1 MTLVPVLK
9 SLSLVLSAGLLTHC
23 ASATPLRLD
32 RSDTPPARALADVS
46 LLDGSECIVRSSG
59 GEIVR
64 GRVVRVSADP
74 LQVDV
79 RGADGTV
86 SRRSFGHADVAL
98 LAKVVKMSKAKRG
111 WVGAAIGAAVSVP
124 FGISMVGD
132 MVVPAAI
139 LGSLIGRSTGDSRAE
154 VVFERPG
161 Q

>member
-1 MTLVPVLK
+1 MRGVPVLK
-9 SLSLVLSAGLLTHC
+9 GVFLVLAATLLTRC
-23 ASATPLRLD
+23 ASATPIRID
-32 RSDTPPARALADVS
+32 QGASPPARALGDVS
-46 LLDGSECIVRSSG
+46 LPDGSECIVRSSG

-79 RGADGTV
+79 SGADGTV
-86 SRRSFGHADVAL
+86 SRRSFAHADVAL

-139 LGSLIGRSTGDSRAE
+139 LGSLIGRSTGDSHAE

>member
-9 SLSLVLSAGLLTHC
+9 SLSFVLSAGLLTHC

-32 RSDTPPARALADVS
+32 RSDTTPAQALVDVS
-46 LLDGSECIVRSSG
+46 LPDGSECIVRSSG

-64 GRVVRVSADP
+64 GWVVRVSPDP

-79 RGADGTV
+79 SGADGTV
-86 SRRSFGHADVAL
+86 SRRSFAHADVAL
-98 LAKVVKMSKAKRG
+98 LAKVVKMSKVKRG
-111 WVGAAIGAAVSVP
+111 WVGAAIGAAASVP

-139 LGSLIGRSTGDSRAE
+139 LGSLIGRSTGDSHAE

>member
-1 MTLVPVLK
+1 MRGVPVLK
-9 SLSLVLSAGLLTHC
+9 GVFLVLAATLLTRC
-23 ASATPLRLD
+23 ASATPIRID
-32 RSDTPPARALADVS
+32 QGASPPARALADVS
-46 LLDGSECIVRSSG
+46 LPDGSECIVRSSG

-79 RGADGTV
+79 SGADGTV
-86 SRRSFGHADVAL
+86 SRRSFAHADVAL

-139 LGSLIGRSTGDSRAE
+139 LGSLIGRSTGDSHAE